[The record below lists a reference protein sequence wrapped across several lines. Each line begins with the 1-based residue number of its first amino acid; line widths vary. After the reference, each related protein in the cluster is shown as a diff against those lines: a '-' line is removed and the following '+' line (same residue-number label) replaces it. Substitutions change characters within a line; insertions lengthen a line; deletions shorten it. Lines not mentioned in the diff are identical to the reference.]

1 MRVSTLLRHSLG
13 MVMVGLMIIHRKR
26 LAGEA
31 GNPRKKKEGAK
42 QPRSQA
48 SIPVEPTMKPNH
60 ACFIQARFFNP
71 S

>member
-31 GNPRKKKEGAK
+31 GKPEKKEGAK
-42 QPRSQA
+42 QPRPQA
-48 SIPVEPTMKPNH
+48 SIPVESTMKPNH
-60 ACFIQARFFNP
+60 ACFIQARFFHP